1 MVLQEELISIE
12 AQIKVEQGDLQ
23 KSLQESTSQSL
34 ALRGE
39 IERLEKAIGFLTKTE
54 GKGSEKVKEYTQEL
68 KEKKKAL
75 KETDAYSRQLAK
87 TMDINSMSASQ
98 LKSKATE
105 LRRTMNSLSKELN
118 PEEWEKYEKELEK
131 VESRYKE
138 VRVGGKSVMDSLGI
152 LESTIVRTGT
162 IVAAVVGG
170 IKTGWNSAKGII
182 NAFANETQIAG
193 DVIQETY
200 TGIQFAFSSMLRNL
214 TTGDWS
220 GLFKNMAIAYEQ
232 GKKFQQLLDEVFELQ
247 NSQDIQEV
255 KIRNEIA
262 ELQLVMDNVKLS
274 DKERLAAAAQIEE
287 KYNQIGNI
295 RKATAEQE
303 MTAYRTQLQDKTKMN
318 DEDMKFIL
326 DNYQANRDIIGVVT
340 ERMNLE
346 KEILTLQKAQN
357 RSNALREAQGHIGN
371 ISYAEDIEK
380 LEKKIQKINEQ
391 YSSDPQVLDIAEG
404 IVKKYNLANDE
415 IINGYVKAYT
425 KWLGVEGDMK
435 REQRRVERQTNS
447 LELQMQED
455 AAKRKEEI
463 QQKTAQQQQEAY
475 EVELKTA
482 QDAHTAEVTELKR
495 LYAQREIDQAEY
507 NARVAAADMSLINR
521 RIEINTLYGK
531 EVDSLYQQIYD
542 KQIAEAQKTANTI
555 AQIIAAD
562 DAEIEKELS
571 ALAQEI
577 PQEVQD
583 FKRLDVKAKKMFPG
597 VNSENELNTELADL
611 QAMLDMKLITEEQ
624 YEQKRL
630 EMLKEYEQQERAQK
644 ANKFAGEVQEYQQH
658 FNAVADAFSGLQDAQ
673 MSLLDARMQEELAAA
688 GDDAEKREAIEKKYE
703 KKKLDM
709 QKKYADAN
717 MGIQIAQA
725 ISNGAIAIA
734 RQYAD
739 LPLVAAIPASVLVEA
754 TTAAQIAVAVAQ
766 RNAIKNQSVGSGS
779 SSSGTTKQRLL
790 TSGFAEGGYTG
801 DGGRL
806 EPAGIVHRGEYVVPQ
821 PLMRTPIVQDMVHTI
836 EAMRVSRIGFGRS
849 LPGYSEGGHVQS
861 TSAQERGMLQE
872 LLGLL
877 KDLRKNP
884 LRAYTVLSEHQ
895 AAEEVS
901 NRFKRATSRRQ

>member
-1 MVLQEELISIE
+1 MTLSEELISIE
-12 AQIKVEQGDLQ
+12 AQIKVEQDDLQ

-87 TMDINSMSASQ
+87 TMDLNSMSASQ

-118 PEEWEKYEKELEK
+118 PEEWEKYENELEK
-131 VESRYKE
+131 VEARYKE

-152 LESTIVRTGT
+152 LESTLVRAGT

-170 IKTGWNSAKGII
+170 VKTAWNSAKGII
-182 NAFANETQIAG
+182 NAFGNETQIAG

-220 GLFKNMAIAYEQ
+220 GLFKNMSIAYEQ

-247 NSQDIQEV
+247 NSQSIQEV

-262 ELQLVMDNVKLS
+262 ELQVVMDNVKLS
-274 DKERLAAAAQIEE
+274 EQERLKAAAQIEQ
-287 KYNQIGNI
+287 KYKQIGDI
-295 RKATAEQE
+295 RKTTAEQE
-303 MTAYRTQLQDKTKMN
+303 MIAYKDQFQDKTRMN

-326 DNYQANRDIIGVVT
+326 DNYQKNRDIIGAVT
-340 ERMNLE
+340 ERMKLE

-357 RSNALREAQGHIGN
+357 RSNTLREVQGHIGN

-380 LEKKIQKINEQ
+380 LEKEIQKINEQ

-455 AAKRKEEI
+455 LAKRKEEI
-463 QQKTAQQQQEAY
+463 QKKSAQQQEEAY
-475 EVELKTA
+475 EAELKTA

-495 LYAQREIDQAEY
+495 QYAQMEIDQAEY
-507 NARVAAADMSLINR
+507 NARVAAADLSLINR

-531 EVDSLYQQIYD
+531 ETDSLYQQIYD
-542 KQIAEAQKTANTI
+542 RQIAEAKKTADTI

-562 DAEIEKELS
+562 DAEIEKELA
-571 ALAQEI
+571 ALAQEV

-630 EMLKEYEQQERAQK
+630 EMIKEYEQQERAQK
-644 ANKFAGEVQEYQQH
+644 ANKFAGEVQEYQSH
-658 FNAVADAFSGLQDAQ
+658 FNAV
-673 MSLLDARMQEELAAA
+673 
-688 GDDAEKREAIEKKYE
+688 
-703 KKKLDM
+703 
-709 QKKYADAN
+709 
-717 MGIQIAQA
+717 
-725 ISNGAIAIA
+725 
-734 RQYAD
+734 
-739 LPLVAAIPASVLVEA
+739 
-754 TTAAQIAVAVAQ
+754 
-766 RNAIKNQSVGSGS
+766 
-779 SSSGTTKQRLL
+779 
-790 TSGFAEGGYTG
+790 
-801 DGGRL
+801 
-806 EPAGIVHRGEYVVPQ
+806 
-821 PLMRTPIVQDMVHTI
+821 
-836 EAMRVSRIGFGRS
+836 
-849 LPGYSEGGHVQS
+849 
-861 TSAQERGMLQE
+861 
-872 LLGLL
+872 
-877 KDLRKNP
+877 
-884 LRAYTVLSEHQ
+884 
-895 AAEEVS
+895 
-901 NRFKRATSRRQ
+901 